1 MTELLV
7 DNDLAMDR
15 INPYTATGTFGVSY
29 NGGYKGQQMKWRA
42 PQEGPASWDVDAE
55 TPEYLDHMDPL
66 YVNRSGPMM
75 VKTGYVHPATS
86 FMFPARKYQYDDGT
100 TSWSRETIWK
110 SASNYVS
117 NLPNQFNIKSGDD
130 LRPIIVVLVLLFI
143 IFVLR
148 KKLNV

>member
-7 DNDLAMDR
+7 NDDLAMDR
-15 INPYTATGTFGVSY
+15 INPYTATGTFGIPTD
-29 NGGYKGQQMKWRA
+29 GGYKGQMKWRA
-42 PQEGPASWDVDAE
+42 PQEKAASWEIEAE
-55 TPEYLDHMDPL
+55 SPEYLDHMDPL
-66 YVNRSGPMM
+66 YVNRSGPMA
-75 VKTGYVHPATS
+75 VKTGGVHPATS

-100 TSWSRETIWK
+100 TSWSRETVWH

-117 NLPNQFNIKSGDD
+117 NLPNQFNIKSGND
-130 LRPIIVVLVLLFI
+130 LWPIIVVLVLLFI